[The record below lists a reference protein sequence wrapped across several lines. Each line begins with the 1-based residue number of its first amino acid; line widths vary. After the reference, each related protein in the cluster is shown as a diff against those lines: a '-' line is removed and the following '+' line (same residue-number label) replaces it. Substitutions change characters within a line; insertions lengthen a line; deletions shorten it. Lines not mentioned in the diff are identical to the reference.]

1 MGLLVTAWGLLPL
14 TWGMGLIFHPRW
26 TLKLQKKYA
35 KLPKRLQKKISKA
48 HRASGLFLFL
58 VGFVI
63 LLTYFYPVWIY
74 NFFLVTRVLY
84 LMVFPEK
91 GALPVQT
98 EFSEIIPTYWI

>member
-14 TWGMGLIFHPRW
+14 MLGIGFIFRPR
-26 TLKLQKKYA
+26 LMMKLGNGYSKR
-35 KLPKRLQKKISKA
+35 LKRLQKKLFKA
-48 HRASGLFLFL
+48 HRATGLFLFL

-84 LMVFPEK
+84 LMVFPVK
-91 GALPVQT
+91 GSLPVQT